1 MNEVINEEYE
11 PLAEMNSNQNQL
23 QLQFSHSA
31 KLTSTA
37 KGVRI
42 DVHCYG
48 NSSEEVRQQLL
59 KMYVGIET
67 DLRNHSIVIAPIES
81 KQNGVKA

>member
-1 MNEVINEEYE
+1 MNEVMKQEYE
-11 PLAEMNSNQNQL
+11 SSLVEEQTKL
-23 QLQFSHSA
+23 QLQFTHSA

-59 KMYVGIET
+59 KTYVGIET
-67 DLRNHSIVIAPIES
+67 DLRNHCIPIAPIEL
-81 KQNGVKA
+81 KNGVKA

>member
-1 MNEVINEEYE
+1 MNEVISQEYE
-11 PLAEMNSNQNQL
+11 SLGAETNQIQF
-23 QLQFSHSA
+23 QFSHSA

-59 KMYVGIET
+59 KTYVGIET
-67 DLRNHSIVIAPIES
+67 DLRNHCIPIAPIEL
-81 KQNGVKA
+81 KNGVKA

>member
-1 MNEVINEEYE
+1 MNEVISQEYE
-11 PLAEMNSNQNQL
+11 SLAAETNQF
-23 QLQFSHSA
+23 QFSHSA

-67 DLRNHSIVIAPIES
+67 DLRNHSIPIAPIEL
-81 KQNGVKA
+81 KNGVKAS

>member
-1 MNEVINEEYE
+1 M
-11 PLAEMNSNQNQL
+11 NQNQEYESL
-23 QLQFSHSA
+23 EMNQFSHSA

-59 KMYVGIET
+59 KTYIGIET
-67 DLRNHSIVIAPIES
+67 DLRNHSIAIAPIES
-81 KQNGVKA
+81 KQNNNINDNGVKA

>member
-1 MNEVINEEYE
+1 MNEVISQEYE
-11 PLAEMNSNQNQL
+11 SLAETNQI

-31 KLTSTA
+31 KLTSTP

-67 DLRNHSIVIAPIES
+67 DLRNHCIPIAPIES
-81 KQNGVKA
+81 TTKQNNNGVKA

>member
-11 PLAEMNSNQNQL
+11 PLAATN
-23 QLQFSHSA
+23 QFSHSA

-67 DLRNHSIVIAPIES
+67 DLRNHCIPIAPIEL
-81 KQNGVKA
+81 KNGVKAS